1 MEFKMAVI
9 KIKNIKNNL
18 QAVINYGKNGDKTK
32 NGILVSSVNCSVQ
45 NCYEEMA
52 LTKKFFH
59 KEDKILGYHI
69 IQSFKGNEVSPAKAN
84 EIGKKLAEEL
94 WGDKYKVI
102 VCTHINKEN
111 VHNHIILNSVSFVDG
126 KKYHNS
132 KAQIAFTKNAS
143 DRLCFEYGL
152 SIINTTKGNK
162 EKEFRQ
168 KTIDNFNRT
177 DDKMQKIIKDIDE
190 AIKSVKKYSDFKLVL
205 KAKGYGNIKDSGK
218 YLSLKTPYFTRNV
231 RIDRAFGEKYSVQ
244 KIKERIYGYVK
255 EDLPPIRNLRRL
267 YNKRIFYQRRYTG
280 PKINKLLLKT
290 SSFYR
295 LYVHYLYF
303 FGILPAKNK
312 DKELTPEYYRKKRKN
327 KMIFEELKFFV
338 KKQITS
344 ISDIKE
350 YKEKIENKLPEL
362 KGKRE
367 NLWRKY
373 NKTTDVDLK
382 GAILK
387 EINQLTEEID
397 TSQAHKNACNRIIV
411 RYEEI
416 KEECKR
422 EIEDRNNAKKMIDVE
437 RKKKERY
444 L

>member
-1 MEFKMAVI
+1 M
-9 KIKNIKNNL
+9 
-18 QAVINYGKNGDKTK
+18 D
-32 NGILVSSVNCSVQ
+32 
-45 NCYEEMA
+45 
-52 LTKKFFH
+52 
-59 KEDKILGYHI
+59 
-69 IQSFKGNEVSPAKAN
+69 
-84 EIGKKLAEEL
+84 
-94 WGDKYKVI
+94 
-102 VCTHINKEN
+102 
-111 VHNHIILNSVSFVDG
+111 
-126 KKYHNS
+126 
-132 KAQIAFTKNAS
+132 AFTKYAS
-143 DRLCFEYGL
+143 DRLCFENGL
-152 SIINTTKGNK
+152 SIIDTPRGDK
-162 EKEFRQ
+162 EKDFRQ
-168 KTIDNFNRT
+168 KAIDYFNCT
-177 DDKMQKIIKDIDE
+177 DKKMQKIITDIDE
-190 AIKSVKKYSDFKLVL
+190 AIKSSKKYSDFKLIL
-205 KAKGYGNIKDSGK
+205 KSKGYENIKDSGK

-255 EDLPPIRNLRRL
+255 EDLLPIRNLRRL
-267 YNKRIFYQRRYTG
+267 YNKRIFCKRRYTG
-280 PKINKLLLKT
+280 PKINKFLLKT

-312 DKELTPEYYRKKRKN
+312 YKELTPEYYKQKRKN

-338 KKQITS
+338 KNQITS
-344 ISDIKE
+344 ISDIRE

-373 NKTTDVDLK
+373 NKTTDVALK

-397 TSQAHKNACNRIIV
+397 KIQAHKKVCNRIIV

-422 EIEDRNNAKKMIDVE
+422 EIEDRNNAKNLVKNE
-437 RKKKERY
+437 KRKCQCK
-444 L
+444 